1 MNPLVLK
8 VGLGLVGLC
17 ITGYILGPPLY
28 WHFMEGLA
36 AVSHSS
42 SSSSYSC
49 SPCQCDCSSHPLLS
63 IPEGTYLHFHH
74 SFTLKI
80 ISFFNLVS
88 QICLNLSAF
97 SSLIYFMNVDLAY
110 WWVFLMGHCFNYWGF
125 LFYLLVVL
133 WEIVGNV
140 MFVKVFTIFFFFFL
154 SFVCLSGLVLVVN
167 YMPLSQIS
175 SVTKMRCFPS
185 FLLWICFPLCPI
197 GSRSML
203 NWYGSILFKC
213 LIWTLD

>member
-110 WWVFLMGHCFNYWGF
+110 WWVFLMGALFQLLGF
-125 LFYLLVVL
+125 SVL
-133 WEIVGNV
+133 PSCCVMGNRW
-140 MFVKVFTIFFFFFL
+140 KCD
-154 SFVCLSGLVLVVN
+154 VC
-167 YMPLSQIS
+167 
-175 SVTKMRCFPS
+175 
-185 FLLWICFPLCPI
+185 
-197 GSRSML
+197 
-203 NWYGSILFKC
+203 
-213 LIWTLD
+213 